1 MDRKK
6 ALDII
11 ATIMDEAGIS
21 AESLIDFVVDRQDK
35 DNANSNR
42 PKTDTEILSE
52 ALADAKEITGLED
65 QDIGKIVGVTG
76 GAVGHWRRG
85 RTRPSSQN
93 RRRIYEWLRSVEG
106 ALAVRLLPGD
116 FRINEN
122 GDQAHVH

>member
-11 ATIMDEAGIS
+11 VTIMQEAGIS
-21 AESLIDFVVDRQDK
+21 AESLIDHVIEYQGKDK
-35 DNANSNR
+35 KNNDP

-52 ALADAKEITGLED
+52 ALAEAKEITGLED
-65 QDIGKIVGVTG
+65 QDIGQIVGVTG

-106 ALAVRLLPGD
+106 ALAVRLLPVD
-116 FRINEN
+116 FHVNEN
-122 GDQAHVH
+122 GDRAHVH